1 MFVKYRKSHVAM
13 IHLEKKLYNKE
24 FKTALYLV
32 KLKIVFYDIEGIV
45 FAQRV
50 LEYNYWMKMLLG

>member
-1 MFVKYRKSHVAM
+1 M